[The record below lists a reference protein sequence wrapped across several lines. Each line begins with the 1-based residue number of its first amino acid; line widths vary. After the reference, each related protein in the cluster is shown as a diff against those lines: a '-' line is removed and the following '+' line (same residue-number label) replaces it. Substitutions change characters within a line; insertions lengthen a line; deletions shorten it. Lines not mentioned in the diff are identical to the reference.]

1 MLHEVSFTSYNERD
15 QVQGWIYV
23 PACKPNGIVQLI
35 HGFGEH
41 SRRYIHMISAFLDA
55 GYIVAAD
62 DHVGHGKTAMVN
74 NVWGDWGDKGCHT
87 MMEDEHT
94 LKKIVCEK
102 YPNLPYFLFGHSM
115 GSFITRDFIAK
126 YGNELNGATIC
137 GTTGIFRG
145 AKEVKEKLKEIIDAG
160 HGGSDSGATGN
171 GMAEKNL
178 TLAIVLAAKRSFDKD
193 SRFQVSYTRT
203 SDTYPS
209 LSQRA
214 KLANNKNADMFLC
227 VHINS
232 ASASAHGT
240 ETLWSKSRNSAT
252 QKKGLTSKTLA
263 TAMQSAA
270 VAATG
275 FTNRGLVDRPNLYVL
290 KHTNMPAC
298 LIEYGFIS
306 NRKESAR
313 MKANTSAYG
322 KALYK
327 AVVNLMKKQGKY

>member
-1 MLHEVSFTSYNERD
+1 MLHEVSFSSYNERD

-23 PACKPNGIVQLI
+23 PTCKPNGIVQLI

-145 AKEVKEKLKEIIDAG
+145 AKEVKERL
-160 HGGSDSGATGN
+160 
-171 GMAEKNL
+171 
-178 TLAIVLAAKRSFDKD
+178 
-193 SRFQVSYTRT
+193 
-203 SDTYPS
+203 
-209 LSQRA
+209 
-214 KLANNKNADMFLC
+214 
-227 VHINS
+227 
-232 ASASAHGT
+232 
-240 ETLWSKSRNSAT
+240 
-252 QKKGLTSKTLA
+252 
-263 TAMQSAA
+263 
-270 VAATG
+270 
-275 FTNRGLVDRPNLYVL
+275 NRYIGDL
-290 KHTNMPAC
+290 
-298 LIEYGFIS
+298 LI
-306 NRKESAR
+306 
-313 MKANTSAYG
+313 
-322 KALYK
+322 
-327 AVVNLMKKQGKY
+327 